1 MDLEGNTVRKTAM
14 AEGDLPGFSVT
25 VPFFIAPRI
34 PFLSFG
40 CWRWRDLAG
49 VGNSLAVPLE
59 ALVLENRRTFKKDA
73 ILGHA
78 G

>member
-1 MDLEGNTVRKTAM
+1 MDLEGNTVRETAM
-14 AEGDLPGFSVT
+14 SKGDLPGLSVT
-25 VPFFIAPRI
+25 VPYFIAPRI

-49 VGNSLAVPLE
+49 VGNGLAVLLE
-59 ALVLENRRTFKKDA
+59 PLVLEDSRTFKKDA

>member
-1 MDLEGNTVRKTAM
+1 MDLEGNTVRETAM
-14 AEGDLPGFSVT
+14 AEGDLPGFAVT
-25 VPFFIAPRI
+25 IPFFIAPRI

-49 VGNSLAVPLE
+49 VGNGLAVPLE
-59 ALVLENRRTFKKDA
+59 ALVLEDGRNFKKDT